1 MRAAHVMSSHAKRC
15 RGNQMFRVCNS
26 CGAFDIDDNHGCDGK
41 VKESLAK
48 SPLTEKAREYK
59 EKYFPDDQAQKPE
72 CPFCG
77 DKRGIEHPSPCVCRK
92 SDVPAR
98 EWIIDDAYDLVAG
111 PHPGKE
117 RIHVIEKS
125 HAEALAKELKRL
137 KIEAEHRT
145 IERDRAYDGFELV
158 KKERDALAK
167 NLGPDADSTW
177 QNLYEHTEGKLSEYV
192 DLIVAKDAL
201 IMSEREERDALRLR
215 VTELEGAIESGTAI
229 AYEMTALAEEL
240 ATAKGQIE
248 FLTRGLSGAEHLWQE
263 RLTQA
268 NQQIKFLE
276 ENMERKEH
284 YWSGIKEKLK
294 EREQRLVA
302 ALEKI
307 NSMFFGL
314 QWDGLGEKKSEAVRK
329 IRELLLETLK
339 AHNGEA

>member
-1 MRAAHVMSSHAKRC
+1 MTS
-15 RGNQMFRVCNS
+15 
-26 CGAFDIDDNHGCDGK
+26 
-41 VKESLAK
+41 
-48 SPLTEKAREYK
+48 
-59 EKYFPDDQAQKPE
+59 PDDQAQKPV
-72 CPFCG
+72 
-77 DKRGIEHPSPCVCRK
+77 IEVVVDSTLAPNEWRLQPK
-92 SDVPAR
+92 PDAPAR

-263 RLTQA
+263 RLAAA
-268 NQQIKFLE
+268 NQRIKFLE
-276 ENMERKEH
+276 ENVERKEH

-294 EREQRLVA
+294 EREQRLVV
-302 ALEKI
+302 ALESSNKTI
-307 NSMFFGL
+307 LYLMEEYARGNGL
-314 QWDGLGEKKSEAVRK
+314 DVGRMTVDFNNGL
-329 IRELLLETLK
+329 IK
-339 AHNGEA
+339 AHKGGA